1 MNRLVAA
8 ILLSSLPA
16 WPQQSP
22 SFYANEAK
30 RAEKS
35 GDFVRAY
42 LLYAQAASTNPKNLR
57 YWLRSQA
64 LQSRALATNPLI
76 PPVGPP
82 PPSAE
87 LVETDPPTPEDLT
100 EARQAQP
107 PLRLR
112 GQDGLRDLK
121 VRGDSKAVAEQVL
134 KAYGIEVVFDA
145 DYQALPNLRFEL
157 NQATFPE
164 AAAALQAS
172 TASFLVPV
180 SERMALVARDT
191 AQKRQELEHTMAVSI
206 PLPHPFTLQEVQEL
220 ARAVQQL
227 FEIQKFGIDSQRR
240 IAVVRDRAS
249 KVIPAVALFRQ
260 LLRHRAEV
268 MIEVDFMEVNRNKSR
283 ELGIQWQTDTLFAW
297 LGSAKSLIRSPITTF
312 TNFATFG
319 GGASL
324 FGIGISSTQMLAT
337 MSERDGQTLYSAQMR
352 SSEGNAVNF
361 HLGDKYPVMTV
372 GYFGTTSGTGQTYTP
387 PPTFNFEDLGVVL
400 KITPRVL
407 ENAIVAMEVEAEYK
421 VLTGE
426 ALNGIPVIANRKFNS
441 TVRLKQGEA
450 AIVAGLMRVNEA
462 RTLTGIAGLANIPA
476 LGALFRQQQTS
487 TDTNEALLVI
497 RPRLL
502 DLPPHEFATG
512 QLYTGTETKPR
523 IPL

>member
-1 MNRLVAA
+1 M
-8 ILLSSLPA
+8 LLLALPA
-16 WPQQSP
+16 WPQQTASQI
-22 SFYANEAK
+22 AAEAK
-30 RAEKS
+30 RAERA

-42 LLYAQAASTNPKNLR
+42 LLYAQAASTNPKNLH

-64 LQSRALATNPLI
+64 LQSRALSASPLI

-82 PPSAE
+82 SLPAQ
-87 LVETDPPTPEDLT
+87 LAETDPPTPEDIT

-112 GQDGLRDLK
+112 GEEGVRDLK
-121 VRGDSKAVAEQVL
+121 IRGDSKTVAEKVL
-134 KAYGIEVVFDA
+134 KAYGIETVFDV
-145 DYQALPNLRFEL
+145 DYQPLPNVRLEL
-157 NQATFPE
+157 QQAPFAE
-164 AAAALQAS
+164 AVAALQVS

-206 PLPHPFTLQEVQEL
+206 PLPNPFTLQEAQEL

-260 LLRHRAEV
+260 LMRHRAEV
-268 MIEVDFMEVNRNKSR
+268 MIEVDFMEVNRSKSR
-283 ELGIQWQTDTLFAW
+283 ELGIQWQTDTMFAW
-297 LGSAKSLIRSPITTF
+297 LGSARGLVRSPITAF

-324 FGIGISSTQMLAT
+324 FGIGISSTQLLAT
-337 MSERDGQTLYSAQMR
+337 MSERDGQTLYSAQLR

-361 HLGDKYPVMTV
+361 HLGDKYPIMTV
-372 GYFGTTSGTGQTYTP
+372 GYFGTTTGSGQTYTP

-400 KITPRVL
+400 KVTPRVL
-407 ENAIVAMEVEAEYK
+407 ENAVVAMEVEAEYK

-450 AIVAGLMRVNEA
+450 AVVAGLMRANEA
-462 RTLTGIAGLANIPA
+462 RVLTGIAGLANIPA

-502 DLPPHEFATG
+502 DLAPHEFATG
-512 QLYTGTETKPR
+512 QLYTGTETRPR

>member
-1 MNRLVAA
+1 
-8 ILLSSLPA
+8 
-16 WPQQSP
+16 
-22 SFYANEAK
+22 
-30 RAEKS
+30 
-35 GDFVRAY
+35 VRAY
-42 LLYAQAASTNPKNLR
+42 LLFAQAASTDPKNLH

-64 LQSRALATNPLI
+64 LQSRALAANPLI

-82 PPSAE
+82 QPAAA
-87 LVETDPPTPEDLT
+87 LVETDPPTPEDLS

-112 GQDGLRDLK
+112 AEEGLRDLK
-121 VRGDSKAVAEQVL
+121 ARGDSKTVAEQVL
-134 KAYGIEVVFDA
+134 KAYGVEAVFDA
-145 DYQALPNLRFEL
+145 DYQPLANLRFDL
-157 NQATFPE
+157 NQATFAE

-206 PLPHPFTLQEVQEL
+206 PLPNPFTLQEVQEL

-260 LLRHRAEV
+260 LMRHRAEV
-268 MIEVDFMEVNRNKSR
+268 MIEVDFMEVNRSKSR
-283 ELGIQWQTDTLFAW
+283 ELGIQWQTDTLIAW
-297 LGSAKSLIRSPITTF
+297 LGSAKSLIRAPIAAF

-324 FGIGISSTQMLAT
+324 FGIGVSSTQLLAT
-337 MSERDGQTLYSAQMR
+337 MSERDGQTLYSAQLR

-361 HLGDKYPVMTV
+361 HLGDKYPIMTV
-372 GYFGTTSGTGQTYTP
+372 GYFGPTTGSGKAYTP

-407 ENAIVAMEVEAEYK
+407 ENSIVSMEVEAEYK

-450 AIVAGLMRVNEA
+450 AVVAGLMRANEA
-462 RTLTGIAGLANIPA
+462 RVLTGIAGLANIPA
-476 LGALFRQQQTS
+476 LGALFRQRQTS
-487 TDTNEALLVI
+487 TDTNEVLLVI
-497 RPRLL
+497 RPRVL
-502 DLPPHEFATG
+502 DVPPHEFATG